1 MNTLFDKL
9 NLRPQE
15 RRLVMV
21 AMVVLF
27 AVINVWLIIPHFG
40 EWRVVLDKLQRTR
53 ATLKTYSEETEQK
66 KIQKSKDTL
75 DAMKDRGE
83 FVMPEDQSLT
93 LLQTVQSEAAT
104 ANLYVTKLSPA
115 GGGPI
120 PNNPFFEEQRV
131 TMTAVA
137 GEPELVDFLLKLGKG
152 NSLVRI
158 RDMDLR
164 PDPTG
169 VKLSV
174 NLTIVGNYLK
184 KPGAK
189 PKPGTRPALAP
200 KRP

>member
-21 AMVVLF
+21 AMVVVF
-27 AVINVWLIIPHFG
+27 VVVNVWLVIPHFG
-40 EWRVVLDKLQRTR
+40 EWKVVLGRLRKARDTTKV
-53 ATLKTYSEETEQK
+53 YSEESA
-66 KIQKSKDTL
+66 KIPKHKETL
-75 DAMKDRGE
+75 EKMRDQGD
-83 FVMPEDQSLT
+83 FILPEDQAVT
-93 LLQTVQSEAAT
+93 LMETVGREAAT
-104 ANLYVTKLSPA
+104 ANIYVANLKPA

-131 TMTAVA
+131 TMLMPNA
-137 GEPELVDFLLKLGKG
+137 GEPELVDFLRKLGAG

-164 PDPTG
+164 PDATG

-189 PKPGTRPALAP
+189 PKAGARPAT

>member
-27 AVINVWLIIPHFG
+27 AVVNVWLIIPHFG
-40 EWRVVLDKLQRTR
+40 EWKVVLEKLRKARQTAKLYAEENARIPKYKE
-53 ATLKTYSEETEQK
+53 TLER
-66 KIQKSKDTL
+66 
-75 DAMKDRGE
+75 MRDRGE
-83 FVMPEDQSLT
+83 FVLPEDQAVT
-93 LLQTVQSEAAT
+93 LLQTVQTEAAT

-115 GGGPI
+115 GGGAI

-131 TMTAVA
+131 TMSAVA
-137 GEPELVDFLLKLGKG
+137 GEPELVDFLRKLGAG
-152 NSLVRI
+152 NSLVRV

-164 PDPTG
+164 PDATG
-169 VKLSV
+169 TKLSA

-189 PKPGTRPALAP
+189 PKPGTRPGLAP

>member
-9 NLRPQE
+9 SLRPQE

-27 AVINVWLIIPHFG
+27 AVVNVWLIIPHFG
-40 EWRVVLDKLQRTR
+40 EWKVVLEKLQKARVTI
-53 ATLKTYSEETEQK
+53 KTYSEENA
-66 KIQKSKDTL
+66 KIPKYKDTL
-75 DAMKDRGE
+75 TNMQERGE
-83 FVMPEDQSLT
+83 FILPEDQAVT
-93 LLQTVQSEAAT
+93 LLQTVQTEAAT
-104 ANLYVTKLSPA
+104 ANIYVQKLSPA
-115 GGGPI
+115 GGGAI

-131 TMTAVA
+131 AMTAVA
-137 GEPELVDFLLKLGKG
+137 GEPELVDFLRKLGAG

-164 PDPTG
+164 PDPSG

-189 PKPGTRPALAP
+189 PKPGTRPGTAP
-200 KRP
+200 KRS